1 MNQLTIAIIWLACI
15 NFASSTCCTSAAT
28 LHFKIRGGVCGV
40 VGAKSNGTGCKITIC
55 PNGEALVGSYCGKAA
70 CDVFGCQCIRGCL
83 QGSFAKDFLQKNY
96 LHGIELLGTE
106 RTELCFLCQY
116 IPKKIEFEIN

>member
-1 MNQLTIAIIWLACI
+1 M
-15 NFASSTCCTSAAT
+15 
-28 LHFKIRGGVCGV
+28 

-83 QGSFAKDFLQKNY
+83 QGSFAKDFFEKE
-96 LHGIELLGTE
+96 LHTRHRIAGHRKDRAVL
-106 RTELCFLCQY
+106 LCQY